1 MKTKEMIQR
10 ISLFLFVLV
19 LAALAWAQGNNGNE
33 VVSIGSKEDWQAFC
47 NRVNNN
53 GETGLNAKLTTDIN
67 LGTDIV
73 MLGKYSP
80 YKGTFDGQGHT
91 LKFDWDGGSRDDIA
105 PFKYVRGATIR
116 NLRTQGKITTKGSNL
131 SGLVLEANGGT
142 TTISRCVTDV
152 DITGGRAGEASYAAG
167 LIQTIDLYARVT
179 ITDCVVKGSI
189 TDNEGDG
196 WQEMAGFVY
205 VNSGSCT
212 LTNCLYVSKNNAS
225 NENCRTFADGNA
237 NTLTLT
243 NCYYLTACGK
253 VQGEHITEA
262 RLASGEVT
270 KLLQD
275 NRENLVWGQT
285 LGTDNEPQLIAF
297 APAAEKVYQVKFS
310 YNGKVTATRYANN
323 GGKVKL
329 PTAQEL
335 LGTAYDATKT
345 YTLAFDGGNFS
356 ATTTISSDR
365 TVNVTVTTPTGIDGV
380 TDDRVGERNAA
391 VYDLA
396 GRRVADRLDAATR
409 SLLPAGV
416 YIVGG
421 RKVIVK

>member
-1 MKTKEMIQR
+1 M
-10 ISLFLFVLV
+10 
-19 LAALAWAQGNNGNE
+19 
-33 VVSIGSKEDWQAFC
+33 
-47 NRVNNN
+47 
-53 GETGLNAKLTTDIN
+53 
-67 LGTDIV
+67 
-73 MLGKYSP
+73 
-80 YKGTFDGQGHT
+80 YKRQ
-91 LKFDWDGGSRDDIA
+91 
-105 PFKYVRGATIR
+105 
-116 NLRTQGKITTKGSNL
+116 
-131 SGLVLEANGGT
+131 
-142 TTISRCVTDV
+142 
-152 DITGGRAGEASYAAG
+152 
-167 LIQTIDLYARVT
+167 
-179 ITDCVVKGSI
+179 
-189 TDNEGDG
+189 
-196 WQEMAGFVY
+196 
-205 VNSGSCT
+205 
-212 LTNCLYVSKNNAS
+212 
-225 NENCRTFADGNA
+225 
-237 NTLTLT
+237 
-243 NCYYLTACGK
+243 